1 MKFAFR
7 SSRQP
12 MSTERETTKR
22 SLSQSVMQSVM
33 QWSCLLFAQRCVC
46 VMPWDDALP
55 LLIMCYRFHF
65 FIIIAAAKVFNFKC
79 RTAQKVIMH
88 ELRGN
93 SGRNSGREF
102 GEIHSLALQ
111 FQFFMSKNI
120 LHTRF
125 FWSVLRDYQLWNKLY
140 LILVGERFIEFNK
153 NILWTLF
160 YGPTVRGQCPKSP
173 HTIFVA
179 SKRTRLFFVSP
190 SGQLGENPRE
200 TVAKQFLLA
209 VLRLAEQ
216 FYYWY
221 AELSPPCSSLPLC
234 SFCLPLCCAII
245 VENCKLQIE
254 LKPAKLTPLK

>member
-22 SLSQSVMQSVM
+22 SLSPLVMQSVM

-55 LLIMCYRFHF
+55 LLIMCYRFPF

-88 ELRGN
+88 ELREN
-93 SGRNSGREF
+93 SWRNSGRKF
-102 GEIHSLALQ
+102 REIHSLALQ
-111 FQFFMSKNI
+111 FQFFMSKNV

-160 YGPTVRGQCPKSP
+160 YGPTLAVASVPRAL
-173 HTIFVA
+173 TIFVA

-221 AELSPPCSSLPLC
+221 ASHLSPAPLLPLPSSLLC
-234 SFCLPLCCAII
+234 D
-245 VENCKLQIE
+245 NCWKL
-254 LKPAKLTPLK
+254 

>member
-1 MKFAFR
+1 MRCRCWLCATGFIFSLLLPQLKYSTLNAERHKKLLCMSWEGIQGEIQGENSERFIL
-7 SSRQP
+7 SR
-12 MSTERETTKR
+12 
-22 SLSQSVMQSVM
+22 
-33 QWSCLLFAQRCVC
+33 CN
-46 VMPWDDALP
+46 
-55 LLIMCYRFHF
+55 
-65 FIIIAAAKVFNFKC
+65 FNF
-79 RTAQKVIMH
+79 
-88 ELRGN
+88 LWG
-93 SGRNSGREF
+93 
-102 GEIHSLALQ
+102 
-111 FQFFMSKNI
+111 KNI

-160 YGPTVRGQCPKSP
+160 YGPTLCVASVPRAL
-173 HTIFVA
+173 TIFVA

-221 AELSPPCSSLPLC
+221 AELSPPCSPLPLY
-234 SFCLPLCCAII
+234 FPCLPLCCAII

-254 LKPAKLTPLK
+254 LKPTKLTPLK